1 MLCKRTYKNQVTLP
15 KKIMEDFKDIEYFE
29 ARSQGGKIILEPVR
43 MTSLSDSALDKA
55 RRKIAALGL
64 TEKDIEDAIAWARK
78 N

>member
-29 ARSQGGKIILEPVR
+29 AKTQGGRIILEPVK
-43 MTSLSDSALDKA
+43 MTSLSDSSLAKA
-55 RRKIAALGL
+55 RKKIAALGL

-78 N
+78 D